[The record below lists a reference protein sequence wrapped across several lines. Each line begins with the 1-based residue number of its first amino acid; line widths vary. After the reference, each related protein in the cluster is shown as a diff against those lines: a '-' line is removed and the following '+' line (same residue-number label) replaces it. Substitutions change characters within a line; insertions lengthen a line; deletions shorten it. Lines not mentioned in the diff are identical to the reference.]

1 MSKKGFTLIELVV
14 VIGIIVLFCGFSI
27 VTISTIPQIRMKKF
41 AEEIKSNFEL
51 ARDFSKTHGGTISLY
66 IKKTDDGLEMVRD
79 VRETNKRDDYQIKA
93 ETVKISDNKIELFYF
108 ETGKPEDEEPKR
120 LGDGGKN
127 ELEFQ
132 FSQTDG
138 SIIGPDFL
146 DYVIISNGNKTY
158 KLIIMQRTGQVY
170 FDYEMQDN
178 YVEKNDGASDT
189 KVVVDLPVFNDKQN
203 ASVGVINAVYMMER
217 KDGLSTLQ
225 PPIKYDSRYV
235 KISGVYRATDANP
248 HEPYIIYFDL
258 KDPNGTEWNTSPTA
272 QDPDAKTSTKI
283 LKWNIVD

>member
-27 VTISTIPQIRMKKF
+27 VTISTIPQVRMKKF
-41 AEEIKSNFEL
+41 AEDIKSNFEL

-93 ETVKISDNKIELFYF
+93 ETVKISDNKVELFYYP
-108 ETGKPEDEEPKR
+108 TDSAADSDPIR
-120 LGDGGKN
+120 LGENEKK

-146 DYVIISNGNKTY
+146 DYIIISNGNKTY

-170 FDYEMQDN
+170 FDYEMKND
-178 YVEKNDGASDT
+178 YTEKNEGATDT
-189 KVVVDLPVFNDKQN
+189 KVTIELPEFNDKHN
-203 ASVGVINAVYMMER
+203 ASVGVINGVYMMEK
-217 KDGLSTLQ
+217 KDGMSTLQ
-225 PPIKYDSRYV
+225 PPIKYDSRYI
-235 KISGVYRATDANP
+235 KISGVYRATEANP

-258 KDPNGTEWNTSPTA
+258 KDPNSTQWDASPTA
-272 QDPDAKTSTKI
+272 QDPEAATSTKI
-283 LKWNIVD
+283 LKWNIID